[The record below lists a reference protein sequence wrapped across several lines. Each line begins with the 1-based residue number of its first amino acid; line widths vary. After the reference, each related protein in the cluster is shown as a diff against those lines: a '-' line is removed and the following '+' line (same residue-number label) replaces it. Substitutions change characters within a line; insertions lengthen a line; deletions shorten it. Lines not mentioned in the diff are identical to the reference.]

1 MSPSLD
7 WPREKG
13 ERLRSGGVRM
23 PTVGITTISY
33 LNGTIY
39 WCLFLLHYHS
49 EQLCRVDLIS
59 PILRDTS
66 SGRFSDLPKVTE
78 ALWVGWKFPDRSSW
92 KSQFFPPRMVTL
104 PLAIKYSI
112 PSLIHLPDP
121 PLKEW
126 LINVLF
132 HLLIILL
139 KKIFFSIHGPSQA
152 WVPFQGR
159 ICI

>member
-1 MSPSLD
+1 MSPGLD
-7 WPREKG
+7 WPRAKG

-33 LNGTIY
+33 LNGTVY

-59 PILRDTS
+59 PIVRDTS
-66 SGRFSDLPKVTE
+66 SGRLSDLPKVTE

-92 KSQFFPPRMVTL
+92 KSQFFPATYGHV
-104 PLAIKYSI
+104 ASCNKYSI
-112 PSLIHLPDP
+112 PSLIHPPDP

-139 KKIFFSIHGPSQA
+139 KFSIHGPSQA